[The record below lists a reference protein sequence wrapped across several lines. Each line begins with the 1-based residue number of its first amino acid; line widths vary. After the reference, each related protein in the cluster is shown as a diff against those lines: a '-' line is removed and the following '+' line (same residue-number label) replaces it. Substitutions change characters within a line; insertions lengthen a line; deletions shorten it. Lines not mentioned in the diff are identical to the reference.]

1 MNKWILCI
9 GSLLL
14 STCATEPPITKVE
27 SEKVYHKLIDVAS
40 EIVAPKHYIV
50 YQTANAIQ
58 IDGQNLED
66 DWGKAAYTTSFMDIE
81 GEKIPAYN
89 TQVKMLWDKR
99 YLYVYA
105 KLEEPHIWGNIKEHD
120 AIIFYNNDFEVFIDP
135 TDDTYNY
142 TEIEVNALN
151 TTWDLR
157 LNKPYRLGG
166 HANDYYEIKGLK
178 TAVHIDG
185 SLNDASDI
193 DRFWAVE
200 MAIPLEVLLQR
211 KRKALKHPKD
221 GDCWRINFSRV
232 QWEHDIKKGAYS
244 LKTVDGKR
252 LPEYNW
258 VWSNQGVINMHLPE
272 RWGYLEFS
280 ENIVGNKKSPKE
292 IPNLLN
298 KQVAYALLQQIKFGE
313 HQELLNLEPATSRRL
328 ITLDVKGALFNAVF
342 LKTYLGF
349 EISIKNMLSK
359 ERFVI
364 NEEGKFKLL

>member
-1 MNKWILCI
+1 MNKWIVFI
-9 GSLLL
+9 GGVFL
-14 STCATEPPITKVE
+14 SACTTEPPTAKLEVE
-27 SEKVYHKLIDVAS
+27 KGYDKLIDVTS
-40 EIVAPKHYIV
+40 EIVEPKHYVV
-50 YQTANAIQ
+50 YQTTSEVD
-58 IDGQNLED
+58 IDGQNLEE
-66 DWGKAAYTTSFMDIE
+66 DWGNAAYTTSFIDIE
-81 GEKIPAYN
+81 GEKKPKYN
-89 TQVKMLWDKR
+89 TQVKMLWDKK

-105 KLEEPHIWGNIKEHD
+105 KLEEPHIWGDIKEHD
-120 AIIFYNNDFEVFIDP
+120 AIIFRNNDFEVFIDP

-151 TTWDLR
+151 ATWDLR
-157 LNKPYRLGG
+157 LNKSYRLQG
-166 HANDYYEIKGLK
+166 HANDYYEIDGLK

-185 SLNDASDI
+185 SLNDASDV
-193 DRFWAVE
+193 DRYWAVE

-232 QWEHDIKKGAYS
+232 QWEHDLKKGVYS
-244 LKTVDGKR
+244 LKKVDGKR
-252 LPEYNW
+252 LSEYNW

-280 ENIVGNKKSPKE
+280 ENMVGNEKPPKE
-292 IPNLLN
+292 ISNVLD

-313 HQELLNLEPATSRRL
+313 HKELLDLEPVTSRRL
-328 ITLDVKGALFNAVF
+328 IPLNVKEELFNALF
-342 LKTYLGF
+342 LKTHLGF
-349 EISIKNMLSK
+349 EIMIENIRSK